1 MKLKK
6 GSGFVR
12 NIERALYE
20 KKYPSD
26 DEKHGLWNK
35 VAYHNLVA
43 RVLKNINHHP
53 SYDDYLHGWALFERV
68 SGVLYPDQV
77 IVYGLEKK
85 KITAFREHFGENMG
99 IERTPKIGRNQPI
112 IANLQISEKDIKLV
126 FVRHPSAFSS
136 VSALKPTHLPSVE
149 LRHFF

>member
-43 RVLKNINHHP
+43 RVLKNIN
-53 SYDDYLHGWALFERV
+53 LKW
-68 SGVLYPDQV
+68 
-77 IVYGLEKK
+77 
-85 KITAFREHFGENMG
+85 
-99 IERTPKIGRNQPI
+99 TPKFGQVP
-112 IANLQISEKDIKLV
+112 KL
-126 FVRHPSAFSS
+126 
-136 VSALKPTHLPSVE
+136 
-149 LRHFF
+149 